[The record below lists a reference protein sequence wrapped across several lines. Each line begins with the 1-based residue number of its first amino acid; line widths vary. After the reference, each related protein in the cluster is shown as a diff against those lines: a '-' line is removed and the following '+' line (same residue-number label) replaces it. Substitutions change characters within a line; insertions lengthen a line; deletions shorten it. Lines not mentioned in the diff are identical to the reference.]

1 MSAHAA
7 PASRRGAG
15 PSLSTTAARVASQ
28 WGLAVTIAAALCA
41 ICFGATDGNEL
52 TAGTGL
58 VPNTAVQM
66 ALTIAGGAL
75 LAAALAV
82 QSAGRLRLWGLG
94 CAILLLA
101 LAAFTASSVVWSV
114 DPANSWLEANR
125 TFAYASSFIGAI
137 ALARI
142 AATRWRSVL
151 AGVLLAT
158 LAVSVYA
165 LLAKIL
171 PSSLDAGDA
180 YARLQQP
187 FGDWNAV
194 GLTAALGVVP
204 CLWLGARREGHG
216 VLNALAAPALCA
228 LLVTVLL
235 SFSRGALAA
244 AVIGA
249 ALWFVLVPLRLR
261 AIATVA
267 IAGVAAGAVIAW
279 AYRQPALIDDHA
291 ALPARNAAGHR
302 LGAVLVVAL
311 VLSLAGALLTRFAT
325 DRHAPSPRARRRV
338 GIAVIVCLALV
349 PVAGVAALAHSQR
362 GLSGSISHAWNSLTN
377 PAATQASTNP
387 GRLTTISNN
396 HSLYWKYALEVF
408 DSSPV
413 LGAGAGSFPIAD
425 QRFMT
430 GPDFALQAHS
440 YIFQTLADLGLAGL
454 AISLAFALAWVSA
467 AVRAVG
473 PLRPRAPGAGAAE
486 RVGLV
491 TMVAVVAVFVVDST
505 IDRTWFVPGD
515 TVIALLCAGWIAG
528 RGPHTES
535 RAGRLSL
542 ARLARSPAMAGC
554 ALAAIAVSLVIA
566 WTQWQPLRSEQAA
579 TAGFI
584 ALANYSPFSTKTAQN
599 ARLLAAARADELAA
613 VTRDPLD
620 ITPLEVLG
628 QTYVELGESRLA
640 KATVEHEVELQPS
653 NAQSWIDL
661 ATYYQGLSGRTASNA
676 ATSALATALYLGP
689 WIPTVKQLYLESLK
703 S

>member
-7 PASRRGAG
+7 PTSRRSGG
-15 PSLSTTAARVASQ
+15 PSLAAATARVASQ
-28 WGLAVTIAAALCA
+28 WGLPVAIAAALCA
-41 ICFGATDGNEL
+41 ICFGATDGNVL
-52 TAGTGL
+52 TDGTGL
-58 VPNTAVQM
+58 VPNTVVQM
-66 ALTIAGGAL
+66 ALTIGGGAL

-82 QSAGRLRLWGLG
+82 ASAGRLRLWGLG

-125 TFAYASSFIGAI
+125 TFAYASTFVGAI

-142 AATRWRSVL
+142 ASTRWRSVL

-158 LAVSVYA
+158 LAVSLYA

-171 PSSLDAGDA
+171 PGSLDAGDA

-194 GLTAALGVVP
+194 GLTAALGVAP

-216 VLNALAAPALCA
+216 IANALAAPALCA

-249 ALWFVLVPLRLR
+249 GLWFVLVPLRLR
-261 AIATVA
+261 ALATVA
-267 IAGVAAGAVIAW
+267 IAGVAAGGVIAW
-279 AYRQPALIDDHA
+279 AYRQPALIDDHQ
-291 ALPARNAAGHR
+291 ALAARNAAGHR
-302 LGAVLVVAL
+302 LGVVLVVAL
-311 VLSLAGALLTRFAT
+311 VLSLAGALLARFAT
-325 DRHAPSPRARRRV
+325 DRHAPGPRLRRRA

-349 PVAGVAALAHSQR
+349 PVAGVAALAHSSR
-362 GLSGSISHAWNSLTN
+362 GLGGSISHAWNSLTN
-377 PAATQASTNP
+377 PNATQASTNP

-396 HSLYWKYALEVF
+396 HALYWKYASEVF
-408 DSSPV
+408 DTSPV
-413 LGAGAGSFPIAD
+413 LGAGAGSFPVAD

-454 AISLAFALAWVSA
+454 AISLAFALAWVIA

-486 RVGLV
+486 RIGLV

-505 IDRTWFVPGD
+505 IDRSWFVPGD
-515 TVIALLCAGWIAG
+515 TVIALLCAGWVAG
-528 RGPHTES
+528 RGPHTEGL
-535 RAGRLSL
+535 ATRLSL
-542 ARLARSPAMAGC
+542 SRLTRSPAVAGA
-554 ALAAIAVSLVIA
+554 ALAAIAVALGIA

-584 ALANYSPFSTKTAQN
+584 TLANYNRDLGAAGEK
-599 ARLLAAARADELAA
+599 RAAARI
-613 VTRDPLD
+613 R
-620 ITPLEVLG
+620 
-628 QTYVELGESRLA
+628 SR
-640 KATVEHEVELQPS
+640 
-653 NAQSWIDL
+653 
-661 ATYYQGLSGRTASNA
+661 GRTGRGRARPA
-676 ATSALATALYLGP
+676 RHHPAR
-689 WIPTVKQLYLESLK
+689 
-703 S
+703 

>member
-1 MSAHAA
+1 LSAHVA
-7 PASRRGAG
+7 PTSRRHDG
-15 PSLSTTAARVASQ
+15 PSLTATAAHVAFQ
-28 WGLAVTIAAALCA
+28 WGPAVAIAAALCA

-58 VPNTAVQM
+58 VPNTVVQM

-75 LAAALAV
+75 LAAALAM
-82 QSAGRLRLWGLG
+82 QSAGRVRAWGLG
-94 CAILLLA
+94 CAVLLLC

-125 TFAYASSFIGAI
+125 TFAYASTFIGAI

-151 AGVLLAT
+151 VGVLLAT
-158 LAVSVYA
+158 VAVSLYA

-171 PSSLDAGDA
+171 PSSLDAVDA
-180 YARLQQP
+180 YARIQQP

-216 VLNALAAPALCA
+216 VAGALAAPALCA

-249 ALWFVLVPLRLR
+249 GLWFVLVPLRLR
-261 AIATVA
+261 ALATVA
-267 IAGVAAGAVIAW
+267 IAGAAAGAVIAW
-279 AYRQPALIDDHA
+279 AYRQPALIDDHV
-291 ALPARNAAGHR
+291 ALAARNAAGHR
-302 LGAVLVVAL
+302 LAVVLVVAL
-311 VLSLAGALLTRFAT
+311 VLSFAVALLARFAT
-325 DRHAPSPRARRRV
+325 DRRAPGPVARRRA

-349 PVAGVAALAHSQR
+349 PVAGVAALAHSSR
-362 GLSGSISHAWNSLTN
+362 GLSGSISHAWDSLTGPN
-377 PAATQASTNP
+377 ATQSATNP

-396 HSLYWKYALEVF
+396 HALYWKYAREVF
-408 DSSPV
+408 DTSPV

-454 AISLAFALAWVSA
+454 AISLALALAWLFA

-473 PLRPRAPGAGAAE
+473 PLRPRAPGSGAAE
-486 RVGLV
+486 RIGLV

-505 IDRTWFVPGD
+505 IDRSWFVPGD
-515 TVIALLCAGWIAG
+515 AVIALLCAGWVAG
-528 RGPHTES
+528 RGPHTQALAARRPS
-535 RAGRLSL
+535 F
-542 ARLARSPAMAGC
+542 ARLARSPALAGC
-554 ALAAIAVSLVIA
+554 ALAAIAVSLMIA

-579 TAGFI
+579 TAGAI
-584 ALANYSPFSTKTAQN
+584 AIANAYSASPAQS
-599 ARLLAAARADELAA
+599 ARLLASARADELAA
-613 VTRDPLD
+613 VSRDPLD
-620 ITPLEVLG
+620 IAPLFD
-628 QTYVELGESRLA
+628 LGETYSQLNENRLA
-640 KATVEHEVELQPS
+640 KATFEREVELQPS
-653 NAQSWIDL
+653 NALSWIDL
-661 ATYYQGLSGRTASNA
+661 ASYYEGLPGRAASNA
-676 ATSALATALYLGP
+676 ASSALATALYLGP
-689 WIPTVKQLYLESLK
+689 WIPGLNKTYLESLK

>member
-7 PASRRGAG
+7 PASRPRER
-15 PSLSTTAARVASQ
+15 PSLAATAARVASR
-28 WGLAVTIAAALCA
+28 WGLAVAIAAALCA

-52 TAGTGL
+52 TDGTGL
-58 VPNTAVQM
+58 VPNTVVQM

-75 LAAALAV
+75 LAAALAAA
-82 QSAGRLRLWGLG
+82 STGRVRLWGLG
-94 CAILLLA
+94 CALLLLA

-142 AATRWRSVL
+142 AATRWRSAL

-158 LAVSVYA
+158 LAVSLYA

-171 PSSLDAGDA
+171 PGSLDAGDA

-204 CLWLGARREGHG
+204 CLWLGARREGHA
-216 VLNALAAPALCA
+216 VVNALAAPALCA
-228 LLVTVLL
+228 LAVTVLL

-261 AIATVA
+261 ALATLA
-267 IAGVAAGAVIAW
+267 IAGAAAAAVIAW

-291 ALPARNAAGHR
+291 ALAARNAAGHR
-302 LGAVLVVAL
+302 LGVVLVVAL
-311 VLSLAGALLTRFAT
+311 VLSLAGALLARFAT
-325 DRHAPSPRARRRV
+325 DRHAPSPRARRRA

-362 GLSGSISHAWNSLTN
+362 GLGGSISHAWNSLTN
-377 PAATQASTNP
+377 PAADQASTNP
-387 GRLTTISNN
+387 GRLTTVSNN
-396 HSLYWKYALEVF
+396 HALYWKYASEVF
-408 DSSPV
+408 DTSPV

-454 AISLAFALAWVSA
+454 AISLAFALAWVLA

-486 RVGLV
+486 RIGLV

-505 IDRTWFVPGD
+505 IDRSWFVPGD
-515 TVIALLCAGWIAG
+515 AVIALLCAGWVAG
-528 RGPHTES
+528 RGPHAE
-535 RAGRLSL
+535 RAAGRLSL
-542 ARLARSPAMAGC
+542 ARLTRSPAVAGC
-554 ALAAIAVSLVIA
+554 ALAAIAVALVIA

-579 TAGFI
+579 TAGEV
-584 ALANYSPFSTKTAQN
+584 ALYDAYSAPPAQS
-599 ARLLAAARADELAA
+599 ARLLVRARADELAA
-613 VTRDPLD
+613 VARDPLD
-620 ITPLEVLG
+620 ITPLDALG
-628 QTYVELGESRLA
+628 LTYVQLGENRLA
-640 KATVEHEVELQPS
+640 KATFEREVELQPS
-653 NAQSWIDL
+653 NALSWTHL
-661 ATYYQGLSGRTASNA
+661 AIYYQGLPGRAASRA
-676 ATSALATALYLGP
+676 ASSAFATALYLGP
-689 WIPTVKQLYLESLK
+689 WIPGLDKTYLESLK